1 MRNQLFSVG
10 DILPGIFWLV
20 ILAIISHY
28 IKFYRHKK
36 EQEHQFYLLN
46 FYFKIFFVIAFSG
59 VYAIMY
65 NGGDT
70 FAYYRG
76 SETLNNLFFHNP
88 LNYFDEISQG
98 KEIYYG
104 NFNAQTGYPPGWIYR
119 EDESYF
125 VSKIISLLMFVSFKS
140 YWAMS
145 FILAFVMANVNYKL
159 YRYVAE
165 LNFLPKKL
173 AALALLF
180 VPSVSFWCTGI
191 SKDTIVLIAILMGL
205 VATFKIVHKK
215 AGILSIEGLFLIL
228 SSFLLIEIRA
238 FLLLAMLVPL
248 FFAIS
253 THWIN
258 QLGDKPVLKMGL
270 RLFILLMGMGG
281 LSLYILNSSNFGSLA
296 PEKILQE
303 AATIQRD
310 FSQNSTYSTDRYQLN
325 INNYSLLGMLK
336 VAPEAIIAGI
346 YRPFAWDSRNVALAI
361 NILEG
366 VVLLILT
373 LVFFFKHHL
382 KQRIQ
387 FIRSNEILVFSFFYV
402 LIMAFM
408 TGFSSSLYGVLV
420 RLRAPLLPFAFLL
433 LLAGIY
439 GYYKNNK
446 NGIDL
451 LNAESE

>member
-1 MRNQLFSVG
+1 MRNQIFSVG
-10 DILPGIFWLV
+10 DILPGIFWLI

-28 IKFYRHKK
+28 IKFYRAKK
-36 EQEHQFYLLN
+36 EHEHQYYLLN

-70 FAYYRG
+70 FAYYQG
-76 SETLNNLFFHNP
+76 SEVLNNLFFDNP
-88 LNYFDEISQG
+88 LNYLDEISKG

-119 EDESYF
+119 ENESYF
-125 VSKIISLLMFVSFKS
+125 VSKIISILMFISFRS

-145 FILAFVMANVNYKL
+145 FILAFIMANVNYKL
-159 YRYVAE
+159 YVYVAE
-165 LNFLPKKL
+165 LKFMPGKL
-173 AALALLF
+173 AAFALLF
-180 VPSVSFWCTGI
+180 IPSVSFWCTGI
-191 SKDTIVLIAILMGL
+191 SKDTVVLIAILMGI
-205 VATFKIVHKK
+205 VAAFKLVHKK
-215 AGILSIEGLFLIL
+215 ASIFGFEGLFLLL
-228 SSFLLIEIRA
+228 SFYLLLEIRS
-238 FLLLAMLVPL
+238 FLLLAMLIPL
-248 FFAIS
+248 FFAVS

-258 QLGDKPVLKMGL
+258 QLGEKPVLKMSL
-270 RLFILLMGMGG
+270 RLFILLIGLGG
-281 LSLYILNSSNFGSLA
+281 VSVYIFNSSNFGDLA

-310 FSQNSTYSTDRYQLN
+310 FAQNSTYGSDRYQLN
-325 INNYSLLGMLK
+325 INDYSLFGMLK
-336 VAPEAIIAGI
+336 VAPEAIVAGI
-346 YRPFAWDSRNVALAI
+346 YRPFVWDSRNVALVI

-366 VVLLILT
+366 ILLLILT
-373 LVFFFKHHL
+373 LQFFFKREL
-382 KQRIQ
+382 KARIQ
-387 FIRSNEILVFSFFYV
+387 FIRSNEILVFSFFFV

-439 GYYKNNK
+439 GYYKNDK